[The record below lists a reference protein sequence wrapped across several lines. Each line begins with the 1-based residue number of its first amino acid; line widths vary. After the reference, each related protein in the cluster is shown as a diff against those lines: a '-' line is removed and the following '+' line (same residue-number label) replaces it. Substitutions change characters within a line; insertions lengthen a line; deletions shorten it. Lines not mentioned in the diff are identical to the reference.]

1 MVNSLGITEM
11 EKKPYFGAKNRQMR
25 QFLIN
30 KKPFKIAWL
39 TL

>member
-1 MVNSLGITEM
+1 MVNSLGITEVCEM
-11 EKKPYFGAKNRQMR
+11 HYFGAKNRQMR